1 MTSDPWCCVYC
12 MGSFDLIVHES
23 YHYQSVQSYKDN
35 CQHLYDKQLSII
47 LKSEAR
53 LLLED
58 WQTIEVCSGARV
70 RDPEKIKS

>member
-1 MTSDPWCCVYC
+1 MARSIMPVITDVYLP
-12 MGSFDLIVHES
+12 MRMS
-23 YHYQSVQSYKDN
+23 YKSILLQSYRDN
-35 CQHLYDKQLSII
+35 CQQLYDKQLSII

-70 RDPEKIKS
+70 REPEKIKS